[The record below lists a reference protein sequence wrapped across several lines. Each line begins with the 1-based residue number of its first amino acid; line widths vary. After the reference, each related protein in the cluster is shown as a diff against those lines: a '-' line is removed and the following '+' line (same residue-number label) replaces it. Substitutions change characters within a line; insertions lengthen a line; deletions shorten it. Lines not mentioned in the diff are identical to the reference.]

1 MYNLNSDV
9 TLNEQWVYFFQV
21 DVFLSKSLAAN
32 LYLLQVNALDI
43 YILLKYFVKNRFEF
57 FQIMIIIKKV
67 KCTSLCSMFITF
79 HAVSCSARENDI

>member
-43 YILLKYFVKNRFEF
+43 
-57 FQIMIIIKKV
+57 
-67 KCTSLCSMFITF
+67 
-79 HAVSCSARENDI
+79 